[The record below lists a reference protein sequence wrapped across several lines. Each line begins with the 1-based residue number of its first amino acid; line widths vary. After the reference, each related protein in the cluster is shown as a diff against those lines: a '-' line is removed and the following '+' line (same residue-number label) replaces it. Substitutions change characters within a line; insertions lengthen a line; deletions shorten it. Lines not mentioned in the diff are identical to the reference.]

1 MRNRQTGMTMI
12 GWLLFMIPVG
22 IVVYAGIRL
31 TPIYLNYYRV
41 VQSLHQL
48 ASEVKSADGGG
59 GAQTAAALRISLG
72 KRFDVQYV
80 EHPAA
85 AEINFRRVDG
95 NWVATADYEDLAPLF
110 GNVSLIA
117 QFHTDV
123 VLQ

>member
-1 MRNRQTGMTMI
+1 MRNRQSGMTMI
-12 GWLLFMIPVG
+12 GWLLVMIPVG

-48 ASEVKSADGGG
+48 AADNKGLDG
-59 GAQTAAALRISLG
+59 GAQNVAAMRIALE

-80 EHPAA
+80 EHPSA
-85 AEINFRRVDG
+85 AEINFSRVDG

>member
-1 MRNRQTGMTMI
+1 MRNRQSGMTMI
-12 GWLLFMIPVG
+12 GWLLVMIPVG
-22 IVVYAGIRL
+22 IVIYAGIRL
-31 TPIYLNYYRV
+31 APIYLNYYRV

-48 ASEVKSADGGG
+48 AAESKGTEGGP
-59 GAQTAAALRISLG
+59 QSAAALRISLG

-80 EHPAA
+80 EHPTA
-85 AEINFRRVDG
+85 AEINFSRVDG